1 MRIKTLL
8 ASLAFLLV
16 VVQGT
21 AHAQYQLIPDYQGN
35 GAGFNFRTAINARF
49 SGQVAISPLIVGQ
62 YFASLPAEQNGLFGY
77 CADCSATS
85 PCTGGGGGEWYF
97 GEGGIYN
104 CSVNSYNAAVPGAIG
119 GTTPAAGTFTT
130 LNASSIPSPG
140 PIGGTAPNTGNFTLL
155 ADAAGVHIDGPFAS
169 APSGYSTGVSNL
181 LVRTDGTHSVFAEY
195 NSTPTLLSF
204 LAPTGIWNL
213 AGIQFYSGGAVG
225 NPVSQII
232 SKIGRIVFTS
242 SGTYTPTSGMLFAQI
257 ECLGGGGGGTGL
269 SGISGDSLGAPG
281 GGAGGYSRVL
291 VTAATVGASQTVT
304 VGGGGSAGPGGGGAG
319 GNGSSSSVGS
329 LCVANGGSGGGSTTW
344 VGGSGGTVGTGD
356 LAMPGSQGGSGEFT
370 TVSTVQLASGNG
382 AGSVF
387 GGGVAGLTTTTSGCV
402 NGNAGSANTGV
413 GGGGASCYNTSAT
426 AAGGVGKGG
435 IVIITEFYQG

>member
-8 ASLAFLLV
+8 TSFAFALLLLA
-16 VVQGT
+16 GT
-21 AHAQYQLIPDYQGN
+21 ARAQYQLIPDYTGP

-49 SGQVAISPLIVGQ
+49 SGQIAISPLIIGQ

-104 CSVNSYNAAVPGAIG
+104 CSVNSFNAAVPGVIG

-130 LNASSIPSPG
+130 LNATSIPSPG
-140 PIGGTAPNTGNFTLL
+140 PIGGTTPNTGNFTLL
-155 ADAAGVHIDGPFAS
+155 GDSAGIHVDGPFAS

-225 NPVSQII
+225 NSVSQIV
-232 SKIGRIVFTS
+232 SKVNKQVFTS
-242 SGTYTPTSGMLFAQI
+242 SGTYTPISGMLYAQI
-257 ECLGGGGGGTGL
+257 ECLGGGGGGVGL

-281 GGAGGYSRVL
+281 GGSGGYSRVL

-319 GNGSSSSVGS
+319 GNGSASSVGS
-329 LCVANGGSGGGSTTW
+329 LCVANGGSGGGTTTW
-344 VGGSGGTVGTGD
+344 VGGAGGTVGTGD
-356 LAMPGSQGGSGEFT
+356 LAMPGAGGGSGQFAT
-370 TVSTVQLASGNG
+370 ISTVQLSSGYGAAS
-382 AGSVF
+382 AF
-387 GGGVAGLTTTTSGCV
+387 GGGVPGATTASGCV
-402 NGNAGSANTGV
+402 AGNAGSPNTGV
-413 GGGGASCYNTSAT
+413 GGAGADCYNTSAT